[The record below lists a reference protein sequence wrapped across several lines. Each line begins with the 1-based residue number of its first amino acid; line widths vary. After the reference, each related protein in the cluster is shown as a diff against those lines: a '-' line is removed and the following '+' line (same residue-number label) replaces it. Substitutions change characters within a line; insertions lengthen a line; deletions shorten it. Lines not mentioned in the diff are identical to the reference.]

1 MKFLKKMGNNIQKD
15 RVKKKILLE
24 SILVVFIALTP
35 FFYKIYDY
43 LPINNPDA
51 TVSFIGITI
60 GSNGWADVSTYVWFL
75 TVKIIPLMLLIIW
88 FFTSKN
94 WWYHILLIPI
104 AMYSFQLFEGLFSED
119 DFVDTENIW
128 WLLPVCI
135 VVIPVVYFIR
145 IKLYDKY
152 VNGIDLDAM
161 EAELIALKEKQ
172 GKANNTDDP
181 EKAFK
186 KAQKL
191 LKSTQENNLTAVSNR
206 TD

>member
-1 MKFLKKMGNNIQKD
+1 MDIINARKKM
-15 RVKKKILLE
+15 KKKIVLD
-24 SILVVFIALTP
+24 SITVLFIALTP

-43 LPINNPDA
+43 LPINDPDA
-51 TVSFIGITI
+51 TVSFLGITI
-60 GSNGWADVSTYVWFL
+60 GSNGFEDVSTNIWFL

-88 FFTSKN
+88 FFTSRN
-94 WWYHILLIPI
+94 WWYYILLIPI
-104 AMYSFQLFEGLFSED
+104 AMYSFQIFELIYSENYNL
-119 DFVDTENIW
+119 DTENIW
-128 WLLPVCI
+128 WLLPVCM
-135 VVIPVVYFIR
+135 VVIPIVYFIR

-191 LKSTQENNLTAVSNR
+191 LKSTQESNLTSVSNR

>member
-1 MKFLKKMGNNIQKD
+1 
-15 RVKKKILLE
+15 
-24 SILVVFIALTP
+24 
-35 FFYKIYDY
+35 
-43 LPINNPDA
+43 
-51 TVSFIGITI
+51 
-60 GSNGWADVSTYVWFL
+60 
-75 TVKIIPLMLLIIW
+75 
-88 FFTSKN
+88 
-94 WWYHILLIPI
+94 
-104 AMYSFQLFEGLFSED
+104 MYSFQIFELIYSENYNL
-119 DFVDTENIW
+119 DTENIW
-128 WLLPVCI
+128 WLLPVCM

-172 GKANNTDDP
+172 GKANNTNDP

-206 TD
+206 ND

>member
-1 MKFLKKMGNNIQKD
+1 MDIINARKKM
-15 RVKKKILLE
+15 KKKIVLD
-24 SILVVFIALTP
+24 SITVLFIALTP

-43 LPINNPDA
+43 LPINDPDA
-51 TVSFIGITI
+51 TVSFLGITI
-60 GSNGWADVSTYVWFL
+60 GSNGFEDVSTNIWFL

-88 FFTSKN
+88 FFTSRN

-104 AMYSFQLFEGLFSED
+104 AMYSFQIFELIYSENYNL
-119 DFVDTENIW
+119 DTENIW
-128 WLLPVCI
+128 WLLPVCM
-135 VVIPVVYFIR
+135 VVIPIVYFIR

-191 LKSTQENNLTAVSNR
+191 LKSTQESNLTSVSNR